1 MINRCM
7 KSMKLSKWAKEHGYT
22 YQGAY
27 EMFARGQLPEAFR
40 LASGHIMVPVQEP
53 TTASSIPQNT
63 VIYCRVSTPK
73 QKGDLER
80 QVESA
85 SSFCVANGWV
95 VSNIYKEVAS
105 GLNDSR
111 KQLTAMLENNNISR
125 VVVTNKDRL
134 TRFGFNYI
142 KLFLASKGC
151 ELVVMNQATECQH
164 DLMDDFVSVITS
176 MAARVYGLRRHKS
189 HTESIIKSLK
199 KEETDEK

>member
-1 MINRCM
+1 M
-7 KSMKLSKWAKEHGYT
+7 KSIKLSKWAKDHGYT

-40 LASGHIMVPVQEP
+40 LASGHIMVPIKEEIIKQP
-53 TTASSIPQNT
+53 SKNT

-73 QKGDLER
+73 QKEDLER
-80 QVESA
+80 QIESA
-85 SSFCVANGWV
+85 NSFCAANGWAV
-95 VSNIYKEVAS
+95 DKVYKEIAS

-111 KQLTAMLENNNISR
+111 KMLTSMLENNNISR

-142 KLFLASKGC
+142 KLFLESKGC
-151 ELVVMNQATECQH
+151 ELVVMNHSTECQH

-176 MAARVYGLRRHKS
+176 MAARVYGLRRHKT
-189 HTESIIKSLK
+189 HAEKIIKELGDQIL
-199 KEETDEK
+199 EEKT